1 MTSSASSDQDAAPLW
16 QYVAVTDY
24 RPPSVTVEHAVR
36 TGLSAFWQRFRTE
49 APPAAET
56 PLKTEEE
63 LQSIPGALLERIAP
77 TPDGWLAAR
86 ALDEALA
93 TWLDR
98 APANQPVVFVLDP
111 PHGTHSDI
119 LQVWAEIH
127 EWRVLSPPAMDQL
140 IGQAIDWIAGWSADS
155 APWVL
160 PSLERCYL
168 RHAHGLALV
177 RRLLD
182 QACSGALGRGV
193 IGCDSW
199 AWAFLRRAW
208 PSATPPLLILQSFD
222 QHCLARWFQSFA
234 REAGMGDLIFRQ
246 ADNGNYVLP
255 PPTDTQN
262 GSANSSDFLQQ
273 LAAYSGGI
281 PGIAHTGWRASL
293 RTVPDES
300 SADAETPKDAAQ
312 RSTTLWVTPWHR
324 LKRPTPTTDLL
335 RENAFV
341 LHTLLLHN
349 GLPAE
354 WLSQLLPSSCHPGLA
369 TLCYLETAGLVE
381 QRHDGFWRISPLG
394 YPVVRLFLKS
404 EGYLI
409 DDL

>member
-77 TPDGWLAAR
+77 TPDGWPAAR

-140 IGQAIDWIAGWSADS
+140 LGQAIDWIAGWSADS

-160 PSLERCYL
+160 PNLERCYL

-208 PSATPPLLILQSFD
+208 PGATPPLLILQSFD

-273 LAAYSGGI
+273 LAAYSGEF
-281 PGIAHTGWRASL
+281 PASL
-293 RTVPDES
+293 IQAGAPACARFRTNHPQM
-300 SADAETPKDAAQ
+300 PKRPKTLLSGRQ
-312 RSTTLWVTPWHR
+312 RSGSHRGTDSSGQRRPPICCAKMPSCYTRCCCTMAYLLNGYRNCYRRPATLAWQRYATWKRLAWWSSGMTVFGKSRPWVTR
-324 LKRPTPTTDLL
+324 
-335 RENAFV
+335 
-341 LHTLLLHN
+341 
-349 GLPAE
+349 
-354 WLSQLLPSSCHPGLA
+354 SCG
-369 TLCYLETAGLVE
+369 C
-381 QRHDGFWRISPLG
+381 S
-394 YPVVRLFLKS
+394 
-404 EGYLI
+404 
-409 DDL
+409 